1 MSSSLMLA
9 PLSVASGEASDDT
22 IRAYSPEGQDKGYSR
37 YYFRRV
43 KRDTDGSFSTTL
55 SKNLDDKRNFSLE
68 KNRKGSGS
76 SVTTSESG
84 EDISK
89 KNHAHS
95 SLGNAITNQT
105 KDSFNEYASSINED
119 TSSFNAFS
127 STSSSE
133 SSNNKGDFSS
143 WENNE
148 SFFDSKG
155 KLIHGDITNQN
166 EFGNFVNDV
175 LGDRSK
181 HTYNAGNNDWAK
193 SDGGDA
199 GLTIND
205 FLNFSK
211 RKTNSQGIN
220 KTDTTFN
227 NMGFGMAGTEA
238 SNFED
243 GIGDI
248 TTDLLGTEVNGQ
260 MISPLTGMMN
270 TDANGN
276 VGYYDKDGK
285 FHILHTNGIGV
296 FGLNGERSLGISGV
310 AEQVGI
316 DGMSYEVGNASTSFI
331 VGLIDKKD
339 SVLQS
344 MTALGSDILGFNDKK
359 TMSDQELFQ
368 VAKKILYANGYDL
381 NAIVHGKSY
390 DEGSFYTD
398 PEVAWDMNRIT
409 KLLKLHKIDPALD
422 EVKQ

>member
-1 MSSSLMLA
+1 MTKTTFIATITMAIMSSSLMLA
-9 PLSVASGEASDDT
+9 PLSVASGEASGDT

-37 YYFRRV
+37 YYFRRI

-55 SKNLDDKRNFSLE
+55 SKNLDNKRGFSLE
-68 KNRKGSGS
+68 KERRGQGSA
-76 SVTTSESG
+76 VTSTENG
-84 EDISK
+84 EDISQTS
-89 KNHAHS
+89 NMRS
-95 SLGNAITNQT
+95 SLGNAVINQT
-105 KDSFNEYASSINED
+105 K
-119 TSSFNAFS
+119 TSSDEYVPS
-127 STSSSE
+127 SSSE
-133 SSNNKGDFSS
+133 LSNDKGRNTT

-148 SFFDSKG
+148 AFFNSSG
-155 KLIHGDITNQN
+155 KLIHGDTTNQN

-181 HTYNAGNNDWAK
+181 QTYNAGNNDWAK
-193 SDGGDA
+193 SDGGSA

-211 RKTNSQGIN
+211 RKTNSQEIN
-220 KTDTTFN
+220 KTDATFN

-310 AEQVGI
+310 AEQAGI

-344 MTALGSDILGFNDKK
+344 MTALGSDILGFNDNT

-409 KLLKLHKIDPALD
+409 KLLKLHKIDPVLD

>member
-9 PLSVASGEASDDT
+9 PLSVASGEVSDDT
-22 IRAYSPEGQDKGYSR
+22 IQAYSPEGQDKGYSR
-37 YYFRRV
+37 YYFRRI

-55 SKNLDDKRNFSLE
+55 AKNSNTKHSFSLE
-68 KNRKGSGS
+68 KGRSERDS
-76 SVTTSESG
+76 AVTATKNG
-84 EDISK
+84 EDNSQAS
-89 KNHAHS
+89 NMRS
-95 SLGNAITNQT
+95 SLGSAVINQT
-105 KDSFNEYASSINED
+105 K
-119 TSSFNAFS
+119 
-127 STSSSE
+127 TSSSE
-133 SSNNKGDFSS
+133 YVSSS
-143 WENNE
+143 NE
-148 SFFDSKG
+148 SFFDA
-155 KLIHGDITNQN
+155 GDTINQN
-166 EFGNFVNDV
+166 EFGNFINDV
-175 LGDRSK
+175 LGDRNK
-181 HTYNAGNNDWAK
+181 HAYNAGNNDWAK

-199 GLTIND
+199 GFTINNMD
-205 FLNFSK
+205 FG
-211 RKTNSQGIN
+211 RV
-220 KTDTTFN
+220 
-227 NMGFGMAGTEA
+227 GTEA

-248 TTDLLGTEVNGQ
+248 TTDLLGAEINGQ

-310 AEQVGI
+310 AEQAGI
-316 DGMSYEVGNASTSFI
+316 DGMNYEVGNEPTSFI

-344 MTALGSDILGFNDKK
+344 MIALGSDILGFNDKK

-390 DEGSFYTD
+390 DGGSFYTD

-422 EVKQ
+422 EIKP